1 MAASRPT
8 GKRTTPFKDRV
19 TWRVGAKQKSPS
31 PSPFDS
37 ERKYRSHTS
46 ASSFGNTSPLLGNR
60 AGYLP
65 RRGAGEKERG
75 GETTVGGGY
84 RDRQV
89 MFARKE
95 VVCSQF
101 VSF

>member
-1 MAASRPT
+1 MTSKPAWKKP
-8 GKRTTPFKDRV
+8 TPFKERV
-19 TWRVGAKQKSPS
+19 TWRVGGKQKSPT

-37 ERKYRSHTS
+37 DRKYRSHTT
-46 ASSFGNTSPLLGNR
+46 AGGYGNTSPLLGNR

-75 GETTVGGGY
+75 LETSVGGGY

-89 MFARKE
+89 DNFLYTL
-95 VVCSQF
+95 VVCQQF
-101 VSF
+101 VH